1 MQVVVD
7 SLLTSYEVMG
17 EGKLV
22 LLLHGWADRAAGL
35 RGLQTSLAK
44 SSRVIA
50 LDLPGFGGTQPPA
63 EPWALNEYAAFVAH
77 FLQKIGAGKVHVIVG
92 HSNGGA
98 IAIRGLA
105 NGSLKAERLVLMAS
119 AGIRGEQKGKLNAL
133 KVVAKAGK
141 VITAPLPAGAKRS
154 LRKKLY
160 NAAGSDML
168 VAEHMQDT
176 LKRIVADDV
185 RGDAAKLTL
194 PTLLLYGGKDTSTP
208 VAFGKQFNERIKGST
223 LKVFPNAG
231 HFVHLDEAND
241 VAQAIAEFAR

>member
-17 EGKLV
+17 EGKFV

-35 RGLQTSLAK
+35 RGLQTALARDF
-44 SSRVIA
+44 RVMA

-63 EPWALNEYAAFVAH
+63 EPWALTEYANFVAH
-77 FLQKIGAGKVHVIVG
+77 FLKKVDAGNVHVLLG

-98 IAIRGLA
+98 IAVRGLA
-105 NGSLKAERLVLMAS
+105 NGSLKADRLVLMSS

-133 KVVAKAGK
+133 KAVAKAGK
-141 VITAPLPAGAKRS
+141 VITAPLPSKAKRA
-154 LRKKLY
+154 LRQKLY

-185 RGDAAKLTL
+185 RNDAAKLTL
-194 PTLLLYGGKDTSTP
+194 PTLLLYGGKDNSTP
-208 VAFGKQFNERIKGST
+208 VSFGRQLNRLIKGST
-223 LKVFPNAG
+223 LKVFASAG
-231 HFVHLDEAND
+231 HFVHLDEANE
-241 VAQAIAEFAR
+241 VAQAIMEFAK